1 MEYLLEWMSKLG
13 ALSPV
18 EVALEAEEDEF
29 DGMESEERRE
39 ALEQANCANQEDL
52 EHGRSATIGQVY
64 QVACSVD
71 KEDAR
76 ETEVGLWRKG
86 VKLGVMNTILD
97 IVPEAEIS
105 IIDIDHLK
113 ALGVAREEVR
123 DCLDVVRGKVVVGQ
137 VELEVER
144 LKGSCLTV
152 R

>member
-1 MEYLLEWMSKLG
+1 M
-13 ALSPV
+13 
-18 EVALEAEEDEF
+18 D
-29 DGMESEERRE
+29 R
-39 ALEQANCANQEDL
+39 
-52 EHGRSATIGQVY
+52 
-64 QVACSVD
+64 
-71 KEDAR
+71 EDAR

-144 LKGSCLTV
+144 LGRSCLTV